1 MNAARIRVG
10 LAVGFLGLALTT
22 GSAAAQ
28 QLCTESECKPTTTT
42 TSTSTTSTTEAI
54 TVTTGDELGTGVTAP
69 PGGETGGETGG
80 APGGVEPGN
89 EQQPQEGET
98 ETVGEG
104 GQAAPEG
111 TLPFTGGDVAGLV
124 LIGGA
129 AITGGALLLRRSKAT
144 A

>member
-22 GSAAAQ
+22 GSAMAQ
-28 QLCTESECKPTTTT
+28 ELCTESECEATTTT
-42 TSTSTTSTTEAI
+42 TSTSTTSTTEA
-54 TVTTGDELGTGVTAP
+54 TTDTTTGDELGTGVTAP
-69 PGGETGGETGG
+69 PGGETGG

-89 EQQPQEGET
+89 AQQPQEGET
-98 ETVGEG
+98 ETLGAG
-104 GQAAPEG
+104 AQAAPEG

-129 AITGGALLLRRSKAT
+129 AIAGGALLLHRSKAT

>member
-10 LAVGFLGLALTT
+10 VAVGFLGLALTT
-22 GSAAAQ
+22 GTAMAQ
-28 QLCTESECKPTTTT
+28 ELCTESECKATTTT
-42 TSTSTTSTTEAI
+42 TSTSTTEATTD
-54 TVTTGDELGTGVTAP
+54 TTTGEELGTGVTAP

-89 EQQPQEGET
+89 AAQPQEGET
-98 ETVGEG
+98 ETLGAG
-104 GQAAPEG
+104 AQAAPEG

-129 AITGGALLLRRSKAT
+129 AIAGGALLLHRSKAT